1 MHRRSSGDAIDAR
14 FVELARAL
22 FLAVEVDD
30 VIAVT
35 LEAARTLTEA
45 DAAALFTSTPTH
57 SLYCAAVLGLE
68 GRAPEETSFRQHAET
83 AAARAADA
91 GAPLRSGLDLFAVP
105 LTSRKS
111 PEGVLVVR
119 CPRRTPADTAPLVG
133 LAALA
138 ALAAVALEQAHVR
151 AAARDRLVQL
161 EVIDAVGQIANSVP
175 DLHGILR
182 GVAREIERVVPY
194 HRLNF
199 AFYDDATDEI
209 IQHHVS
215 AAERDL
221 VRPPL
226 RLAARRTSS
235 WSVMQTVQPLLIPDT
250 RESSF
255 PRIRELE
262 AEGVLSVVSVPMV
275 RDGRCFGVL
284 NVDGSR
290 PDAFTVA
297 HIAFLESLS
306 RHLGLAVDKAKLL
319 GELQEQLAERTRV
332 EEELRQA
339 NQVAE
344 TASRAKSEFLAMMS
358 HEIRTPMNGVIGM
371 TSLLLDT
378 PLTFEQREYADM
390 IGRSGEA
397 LLTIINDI
405 LDFSKIEAGRLDLE
419 TVDFDLPLVIDEA
432 LELLAA
438 RAEAK
443 GLELGCVNQPEVPR
457 IVTGD
462 PGRLRQILLNL
473 VGNAIKFTHEG
484 GVSVRVSRPGG
495 IGTRTVLRFEVADTG
510 IGISAHG
517 RARLFEPFSQADTST
532 TRQYGGTG
540 LGLAISKRLS
550 EAMGGAIGV
559 ESEPGRGTTLW
570 FTVEVAVA
578 ADLASAPSLSQT
590 LRGRRVLVVDDR
602 PVGRRILREQ
612 LDAWGITVEEAADGL
627 SALGRLHAAAATGV
641 RHDAVLLDMQMP
653 GMNGLQL
660 TVAIAA
666 NRSLGGV
673 PLVMLS
679 SGGQTGLA
687 AAARAAGIATYLT
700 KPVRPTR
707 LREALARAF
716 GHLHDRPAAPAPREP
731 ALPADVSAPRRRILV
746 AEDNRVNQTVAMRLL
761 EKAGHQVDVV
771 ANGRQAVA
779 ALDDVVYDLVFMDC
793 QMPDMDG
800 FEATRAIR
808 AGEARTPRHIPIV
821 ALTANA
827 MQGDRERCLAA
838 GMDDYI
844 AKPVTTQTLAAALE
858 RWAGSTTSHPTASRL
873 LPI

>member
-1 MHRRSSGDAIDAR
+1 MQRRSSGDTIDAR

-35 LEAARTLTEA
+35 VEAARVLTEA
-45 DAAALFTSTPTH
+45 DAAALAT
-57 SLYCAAVLGLE
+57 LA
-68 GRAPEETSFRQHAET
+68 
-83 AAARAADA
+83 AAARA
-91 GAPLRSGLDLFAVP
+91 
-105 LTSRKS
+105 
-111 PEGVLVVR
+111 
-119 CPRRTPADTAPLVG
+119 
-133 LAALA
+133 
-138 ALAAVALEQAHVR
+138 QAHAR
-151 AAARDRLVQL
+151 GAARDRLVQL

-199 AFYDDATDEI
+199 AFYDDSTDEI
-209 IQHHVS
+209 VQHHVS

-235 WSVMQTVQPLLIPDT
+235 WSVMQTVRPLLIPDT

-319 GELQEQLAERTRV
+319 GELREQLAERTRV

-339 NQVAE
+339 KKVAE

-390 IGRSGEA
+390 VRRSGEA

-432 LELLAA
+432 VELLAA
-438 RAEAK
+438 RAQAK
-443 GLELGCVNQPEVPR
+443 GLELACVNEPDVPR

-484 GVSVRVSRPGG
+484 GVSVRVSRPGCVG
-495 IGTRTVLRFEVADTG
+495 PRTTLRFEVADTG

-517 RARLFEPFSQADTST
+517 RARLFEPFSQADNST
-532 TRQYGGTG
+532 TRKYGGTG
-540 LGLAISKRLS
+540 LGLAICKRLS

-559 ESEPGRGTTLW
+559 DSEPGRGTTLW

-578 ADLASAPSLSQT
+578 VESASAPSPSPT
-590 LRGRRVLVVDDR
+590 LCGRRVLVVDDQ
-602 PVGRRILREQ
+602 PMGRRNLREQ
-612 LDAWGITVEEAADGL
+612 LGAWGITVEEAADGP
-627 SALGRLHAAAATGV
+627 SALAQLRAAAATGV

-653 GMNGLQL
+653 GMDGLQL

-666 NRSLGGV
+666 EPSLGGI

-679 SGGQTGLA
+679 SGGQAGLA
-687 AAARAAGIATYLT
+687 AAARAAGIVTYLT
-700 KPVRPTR
+700 KPMRPTR
-707 LREALARAF
+707 LREALARAL
-716 GHLHDRPAAPAPREP
+716 GHLHDHPSAPAPREP
-731 ALPADVSAPRRRILV
+731 ALPADASPPRRRILV
-746 AEDNRVNQTVAMRLL
+746 AEDNRVNQKVAMRLL
-761 EKAGHQVDVV
+761 EKAGHHVDVV
-771 ANGRQAVA
+771 ANGREAVA

-800 FEATRAIR
+800 FEATRTIR
-808 AGEARTPRHIPIV
+808 AEEAGSSRRIPIV

-858 RWAGSTTSHPTASRL
+858 RWAGPTTSHPTASRL
-873 LPI
+873 VPA

>member
-1 MHRRSSGDAIDAR
+1 
-14 FVELARAL
+14 
-22 FLAVEVDD
+22 
-30 VIAVT
+30 
-35 LEAARTLTEA
+35 
-45 DAAALFTSTPTH
+45 
-57 SLYCAAVLGLE
+57 
-68 GRAPEETSFRQHAET
+68 
-83 AAARAADA
+83 
-91 GAPLRSGLDLFAVP
+91 
-105 LTSRKS
+105 
-111 PEGVLVVR
+111 
-119 CPRRTPADTAPLVG
+119 
-133 LAALA
+133 
-138 ALAAVALEQAHVR
+138 
-151 AAARDRLVQL
+151 
-161 EVIDAVGQIANSVP
+161 
-175 DLHGILR
+175 
-182 GVAREIERVVPY
+182 
-194 HRLNF
+194 
-199 AFYDDATDEI
+199 
-209 IQHHVS
+209 
-215 AAERDL
+215 
-221 VRPPL
+221 
-226 RLAARRTSS
+226 
-235 WSVMQTVQPLLIPDT
+235 
-250 RESSF
+250 
-255 PRIRELE
+255 
-262 AEGVLSVVSVPMV
+262 MV
-275 RDGRCFGVL
+275 R
-284 NVDGSR
+284 
-290 PDAFTVA
+290 
-297 HIAFLESLS
+297 
-306 RHLGLAVDKAKLL
+306 
-319 GELQEQLAERTRV
+319 
-332 EEELRQA
+332 
-339 NQVAE
+339 
-344 TASRAKSEFLAMMS
+344 
-358 HEIRTPMNGVIGM
+358 
-371 TSLLLDT
+371 
-378 PLTFEQREYADM
+378 
-390 IGRSGEA
+390 RSGEA

-419 TVDFDLPLVIDEA
+419 TVDFDLPLVIGEA

-438 RAEAK
+438 RAQAK
-443 GLELGCVNQPEVPR
+443 GLELGCVNQPEVPT

-532 TRQYGGTG
+532 TRKYGGTG

-559 ESEPGRGTTLW
+559 DSEPGRGTTLW

-578 ADLASAPSLSQT
+578 ADFASAPSLSQT
-590 LRGRRVLVVDDR
+590 LQGRRVLVVDDR

-612 LDAWGITVEEAADGL
+612 LDAWGITVEEAADGP
-627 SALGRLHAAAATGV
+627 SALGQLHAAAATGV

-653 GMNGLQL
+653 GMDGLQL

-666 NRSLGGV
+666 NRSLSGV

-679 SGGQTGLA
+679 SGGQAGLA

-716 GHLHDRPAAPAPREP
+716 GQLHDRPAAPASHEP
-731 ALPADVSAPRRRILV
+731 ALPADASGPRRRILV
-746 AEDNRVNQTVAMRLL
+746 AEDNRVNQTAAIRLL

-779 ALDDVVYDLVFMDC
+779 ALDDVVYDLLFMDC

-800 FEATRAIR
+800 FEAARAIR

-858 RWAGSTTSHPTASRL
+858 RWAGSTTSHPTASHL
-873 LPI
+873 VPI

>member
-1 MHRRSSGDAIDAR
+1 MHRPSSGDTIDTR

-30 VIAVT
+30 VTAVT
-35 LEAARTLTEA
+35 LEALPTLTAA
-45 DAAALFTSTPTH
+45 DAA
-57 SLYCAAVLGLE
+57 CA
-68 GRAPEETSFRQHAET
+68 GRAQHQPDHADHIV
-83 AAARAADA
+83 ARPLA
-91 GAPLRSGLDLFAVP
+91 GHERLA
-105 LTSRKS
+105 
-111 PEGVLVVR
+111 
-119 CPRRTPADTAPLVG
+119 
-133 LAALA
+133 AALA
-138 ALAAVALEQAHVR
+138 TLAAVALEQAHAR
-151 AAARDRLVQL
+151 AAARDRLIQL

-199 AFYDDATDEI
+199 AFYDDSTDEI
-209 IQHHVS
+209 VQHHVS

-290 PDAFTVA
+290 PHAFTVA

-319 GELQEQLAERTRV
+319 GELQ
-332 EEELRQA
+332 
-339 NQVAE
+339 

-390 IGRSGEA
+390 VRRSGEA

-419 TVDFDLPLVIDEA
+419 AVDFDLPLVIDEA

-438 RAEAK
+438 RAQAK
-443 GLELGCVNQPEVPR
+443 GLELGCVNLPDVPR

-484 GVSVRVSRPGG
+484 GVSVRVGRRGVGP
-495 IGTRTVLRFEVADTG
+495 RTTLRFEVADTG

-532 TRQYGGTG
+532 TRKYGGTG
-540 LGLAISKRLS
+540 LGLAICKRLS

-559 ESEPGRGTTLW
+559 DSEPGRGTTLW
-570 FTVEVAVA
+570 FTVEVGVA
-578 ADLASAPSLSQT
+578 AESAPSPSQT
-590 LRGRRVLVVDDR
+590 LCGRRVLVVDDQ
-602 PVGRRILREQ
+602 PLGRRILREQ
-612 LDAWGITVEEAADGL
+612 LGAWGITVEEAADGP
-627 SALGRLHAAAATGV
+627 SALGQLRAATATGV
-641 RHDAVLLDMQMP
+641 RPDAVQMP
-653 GMNGLQL
+653 GMDGLQL

-666 NRSLGGV
+666 DPSLGGV
-673 PLVMLS
+673 PLLMLS

-687 AAARAAGIATYLT
+687 AAARAAGITTCLT

-707 LREALARAF
+707 LLEALARAL
-716 GHLHDRPAAPAPREP
+716 GHLHDRPSPAPREP
-731 ALPADVSAPRRRILV
+731 ALPADTPAPRRRILV
-746 AEDNRVNQTVAMRLL
+746 AEDNRVNQKVAMRLL
-761 EKAGHQVDVV
+761 EKAGHHVDVV
-771 ANGRQAVA
+771 ANGREAVA
-779 ALDDVVYDLVFMDC
+779 ALDDVAYDLVFMDC

-808 AGEARTPRHIPIV
+808 AEEAGTPRHIPIV

-858 RWAGSTTSHPTASRL
+858 RWAGPTMSHLTASRL
-873 LPI
+873 VPI